1 MSTKFLRKSTRRLI
15 RDYDQFQQV
24 YPSPIRSSDP
34 LNNGIDS
41 QARFDDTSTLSFTT
55 INASFPAMLPIGE
68 SSLPSS
74 SINAIISL
82 QSRAIEQRPNLP
94 GGTPGLTPFNELIFN
109 LPATYEN
116 TASIAFAPGF
126 NIPNRHKIGIPIDIT
141 SQQEKFLLRLAF
153 SDTNADAGGYF
164 YGRAGTGF
172 CYYNFVEK
180 RWEDI
185 GLVPNVYKGY
195 MGDVT
200 PADETT
206 FDGQNYFMAQFVGTP
221 NTSFIKA
228 TFPTPTIGTQQDL
241 THDGYPKIGTPTEFF
256 DAPYAPRY
264 HATASQGLQ
273 MSDYIQQ
280 PFVLE
285 RVDVKIP
292 IVARRK
298 HGNQTGGSPTDFY
311 ESSLR
316 DIDNLVFFLYRQS
329 GNSQLT
335 SQRFLIAH
343 ESISFYNN
351 QINTDV
357 SFTSH
362 NPIFSYDHNLSLS
375 SSAESL
381 FTGSITFSMYP
392 KMTSPN
398 FAGISSFVVNNTAA
412 SRYERASTLNYWT
425 GPMLVSVASSINKV
439 DGDLSLD
446 NNPFW
451 REKNTNFNSTVFDAS
466 LTPDQRFLINYA
478 TGSLSPTEKPGLS
491 FAVDDYSSKNWSQFN
506 VPYLMLPTDQLIFGL
521 ESDIN
526 SRMSDSGIYSNGI
539 DKSYLSQTGSFF
551 KILTDDAQVTL
562 FGSLIQNGVAKTQ
575 NSINQNLT
583 SPAAHEII
591 INVQDDT
598 DQFDIAERSLF
609 VGAYLDNFITGSI
622 LLNTRGI
629 AQSLIDG
636 PQTASGSFIRS
647 LTLSDGEKVYFQKG
661 TSTLFSII
669 VVPYSEPRNPKNYF
683 RPNRYGNIRDM
694 LEQARDYRI
703 FNKTLYKKSGG
714 FEDQGPAYAKFVLS
728 SSETPVSA
736 NLTQCNNLSPYMTGT
751 FPFVDGIGTSTSR
764 GAYTTTQNN
773 PFIPITN
780 IFKS

>member
-55 INASFPAMLPIGE
+55 INASFPAMLPVGK
-68 SSLPSS
+68 SSLLSS
-74 SINAIISL
+74 SINALVSL

-94 GGTPGLTPFNELIFN
+94 GSTPGLAPFNESIFN

-126 NIPNRHKIGIPIDIT
+126 DTPIRNKIGIPIDIT

-172 CYYNFVEK
+172 CYYNFIEK

-185 GLVPNVYKGY
+185 GLVPNVYRGY

-206 FDGQNYFMAQFVGTP
+206 FAGQNYFMAQFVGTP
-221 NTSFIKA
+221 NTSFIKP

-256 DAPYAPRY
+256 DAPYASRY

-298 HGNQTGGSPTDFY
+298 HGNQTGASPTDRY

-329 GNSQLT
+329 GNSHLI

-343 ESISFYNN
+343 ESISFYNS

-425 GPMLVSVASSINKV
+425 GPMLSSVTSSINRV

-451 REKNTNFNSTVFDAS
+451 REKNTTFNSAVFDTS
-466 LTPDQRFLINYA
+466 LAPDQRFLINYA
-478 TGSLSPTEKPGLS
+478 TGALSPTESPGLIIP
-491 FAVDDYSSKNWSQFN
+491 ADDYSSKNWSQFN
-506 VPYLMLPTDQLIFGL
+506 APYLMLPADQLIFGL

-526 SRMSDSGIYSNGI
+526 ARMADNGTYADGL

-551 KILTDDAQVTL
+551 KILTDNAQVTL
-562 FGSLIQNGVAKTQ
+562 FGSLVQNGVAKTH

-591 INVQDDT
+591 ANIQDDT
-598 DQFDIAERSLF
+598 DQFDIAERGLY
-609 VGAYLDNFITGSI
+609 VATYLDNFITGTMLASD
-622 LLNTRGI
+622 RGV
-629 AQSLIDG
+629 AQSIIEG
-636 PQTASGSFIRS
+636 PQIASGSFIRS
-647 LTLSDGEKVYFQKG
+647 LPLSDTEKVYFQKG
-661 TSTLFSII
+661 TSTLFGIF

-736 NLTQCNNLSPYMTGT
+736 DLTQCNNLSPYMTGT
-751 FPFVDGIGTSTSR
+751 FPFVDGINTSTSR
-764 GAYTTTQNN
+764 GVYTTTQNN

>member
-15 RDYDQFQQV
+15 RDYDQFQQA
-24 YPSPIRSSDP
+24 YPALIRTSDP
-34 LNNGIDS
+34 LNNGVNVQASFNDNETLVFTS
-41 QARFDDTSTLSFTT
+41 QNIAFPSMTPSGTSDLTNST
-55 INASFPAMLPIGE
+55 INTIVNFNAASV
-68 SSLPSS
+68 
-74 SINAIISL
+74 
-82 QSRAIEQRPNLP
+82 EQRPKLP
-94 GGTPGLTPFNELIFN
+94 GSSESLVPFNEALFN
-109 LPATYEN
+109 LPAIYEN

-126 NIPNRHKIGIPIDIT
+126 NIPIRNKIGIPINIT

-153 SDTNADAGGYF
+153 SDTNADSSGYF
-164 YGRAGTGF
+164 YGQAGTGF

-185 GLVPNVYKGY
+185 GLVPNFYKGY

-200 PADETT
+200 TADETT

-228 TFPTPTIGTQQDL
+228 TFPTPTIGIQQDL

-298 HGNQTGGSPTDFY
+298 HGNQTGASPTDFY

-329 GNSQLT
+329 GNNQLT

-343 ESISFYNN
+343 ESISFYNSK
-351 QINTDV
+351 INTEL

-362 NPIFSYDHNLSLS
+362 NPVFSYDHNLSLS

-398 FAGISSFVVNNTAA
+398 FAGISSFVVNNTAL
-412 SRYERASTLNYWT
+412 SRLERASTLNYWT
-425 GPMLVSVASSINKV
+425 GPMLASVSSSINGV
-439 DGDLSLD
+439 NGNLLLD

-451 REKNTNFNSTVFDAS
+451 REKNTTFNGTIFDDELA
-466 LTPDQRFLINYA
+466 TDQRFLINYA
-478 TGSLSPTEKPGLS
+478 TGTLSPPESPGLIVP
-491 FAVDDYSSKNWSQFN
+491 ADDYSSKNWSQFN
-506 VPYLMLPTDQLIFGL
+506 APYLMLPTDQLIFGL

-526 SRMSDSGIYSNGI
+526 ARMSDNGTYANGL
-539 DKSYLSQTGSFF
+539 DKSYLSQTSSFF
-551 KILTDDAQVTL
+551 KVLTDDAQVTL
-562 FGSLIQNGVAKTQ
+562 FGSLVQNGVAKTH
-575 NSINQNLT
+575 NSINQNLV

-591 INVQDDT
+591 ANIQDDA
-598 DQFDIAERSLF
+598 DQFDISERSLF
-609 VGAYLDNFITGSI
+609 VGTYLDNFITGSM
-622 LLNTRGI
+622 LLNTRGV
-629 AQSLIDG
+629 AQSIIEG
-636 PQTASGSFIRS
+636 PQISSGSFIRC
-647 LTLSDGEKVYFQKG
+647 LPLDDREKTYFQKG
-661 TSTLFSII
+661 KSTVFGII
-669 VVPYSEPRNPKNYF
+669 VVPYSEARNPKNYF

-703 FNKTLYKKSGG
+703 FNKSLYKKSGG
-714 FEDQGPAYAKFVLS
+714 FEDQGPAYAQFVLS
-728 SSETPVSA
+728 SSDTPVSA
-736 NLTQCNNLSPYMTGT
+736 SLTQCNNLSPYMTGT
-751 FPFVDGIGTSTSR
+751 FPFDDGYDGSTSR
-764 GAYTTTQNN
+764 GPYTTTQNN

-780 IFKS
+780 IFKT

>member
-34 LNNGIDS
+34 LNNGIDLQS
-41 QARFDDTSTLSFTT
+41 RFDDTSTLAFTAL
-55 INASFPAMLPIGE
+55 NASFPSMLPVGE

-74 SINAIISL
+74 SINALVSL
-82 QSRAIEQRPNLP
+82 KSSAIEQRPNLP
-94 GGTPGLTPFNELIFN
+94 GSAAGVTPFNESIFN

-116 TASIAFAPGF
+116 TSSIAFAPGF
-126 NIPNRHKIGIPIDIT
+126 NIPNRNKIGIPIDIT

-172 CYYNFVEK
+172 CYYNFIEK

-185 GLVPNVYKGY
+185 GLIPNVYKGY

-228 TFPTPTIGTQQDL
+228 TFPTPPIGTQQDL

-264 HATASQGLQ
+264 HATSSQGLQ

-343 ESISFYNN
+343 ESISAYNK
-351 QINTDV
+351 QINTDL

-362 NPIFSYDHNLSLS
+362 NPIFSYDHDLSLS

-392 KMTSPN
+392 KMTSLN

-425 GPMLVSVASSINKV
+425 GPMLASVTSSINGV
-439 DGDLSLD
+439 NGDLSLD

-451 REKNTNFNSTVFDAS
+451 REKNTTFISTVFEAS
-466 LTPDQRFLINYA
+466 LAADQRFLINYA
-478 TGSLSPTEKPGLS
+478 TGALTPTEQPGLS
-491 FAVDDYSSKNWSQFN
+491 AATDDYSSKNWSQFN

-526 SRMSDSGIYSNGI
+526 ARMSDVGTYANGI
-539 DKSYLSQTGSFF
+539 DKSYLSQTSSFF

-562 FGSLIQNGVAKTQ
+562 FGSLIQSGVAKTH

-591 INVQDDT
+591 TNVQDDT

-609 VGAYLDNFITGSI
+609 VGTYLDNFITGSI

-636 PQTASGSFIRS
+636 PQIASGSFIRS

-661 TSTLFSII
+661 TSTLFGII

-751 FPFVDGIGTSTSR
+751 FPFVDGISTSTSR
-764 GAYTTTQNN
+764 GAYTITQNN